1 MIGSPLFGVVDAWPA
16 EGVLPGPD
24 DAVPGEVMAGPADR
38 VVQSRLEPKETFM
51 DHGVVMYRGVLAA
64 DVLGRAISDAGR

>member
-1 MIGSPLFGVVDAWPA
+1 
-16 EGVLPGPD
+16 
-24 DAVPGEVMAGPADR
+24 MAGPAKR

-51 DHGVVMYRGVLAA
+51 DHGVVMHRGVLAA